1 MLTIKNHSHDYS
13 VETFASL
20 GKVFEGLADTR
31 GPYYLVDCEIQRI
44 YQKEVDAAV
53 PENRKIVIQATE
65 EKKSYERLAPIFL
78 ELLSKGLK
86 RDGTLI
92 VVGGGVLQ
100 DIGCFIATVLF
111 RGVRWEYVPT
121 TLLAQS
127 DSCIG
132 SKSSINIGE
141 YKNQIGTFCPPHRVM
156 VASKVLSSL
165 PWDEIRSGLGEV
177 IKLQLIAGQAGF
189 DELMADL
196 KNLNPGGGMEIIPKW
211 VERSL
216 AVKKPYIE
224 EDEFEQIVEYFLN
237 QNNQE
242 DALDAAI
249 IAVDQFP
256 YSSTLVLMKADVLLT
271 LRRYEETLEVLEKAE
286 LLNPNEISIYIIK
299 TDALLATDQ
308 QELAAEV
315 LESAINLFEG
325 QEKIELLFE
334 LSDVYDDYENF
345 DKVFECLKM
354 IIEIDCENEEA
365 LYKICFWSDYTGRN
379 EESIHL
385 HNAYSILK
393 D

>member
-31 GPYYLVDCEIQRI
+31 EPYYLVDREIHRI

-53 PENRKIVIQATE
+53 PENRKIVIEATE
-65 EKKSYERLAPIFL
+65 EKKSYERLTPIFL

-121 TLLAQS
+121 TLLAQA

-141 YKNQIGTFCPPHRVM
+141 YKNQIGTFFPPHRVM
-156 VASKVLSSL
+156 VASDVLSSL

-196 KNLNPGGGMEIIPKW
+196 KNLNPNGGKEVIPKW
-211 VERSL
+211 VDRSI

-224 EDEFEQIVEYFLN
+224 QDEFDRGIRNILN
-237 QNNQE
+237 YGHTFGHAYE
-242 DALDAAI
+242 SATKYAI
-249 IAVDQFP
+249 PHGIAVLLGILTATYLSVRLGLVDESHFLDLKLRLTPWFQP
-256 YSSTLVLMKADVLLT
+256 YGTTLLKVRRDDIFKAIRHDKKSTGDSTNCILT
-271 LRRYEETLEVLEKAE
+271 SGPGRM
-286 LLNPNEISIYIIK
+286 
-299 TDALLATDQ
+299 
-308 QELAAEV
+308 
-315 LESAINLFEG
+315 
-325 QEKIELLFE
+325 EKIKVDFSKELVPAVEIFM
-334 LSDVYDDYENF
+334 
-345 DKVFECLKM
+345 DKKLQVTH
-354 IIEIDCENEEA
+354 
-365 LYKICFWSDYTGRN
+365 S
-379 EESIHL
+379 
-385 HNAYSILK
+385 
-393 D
+393 